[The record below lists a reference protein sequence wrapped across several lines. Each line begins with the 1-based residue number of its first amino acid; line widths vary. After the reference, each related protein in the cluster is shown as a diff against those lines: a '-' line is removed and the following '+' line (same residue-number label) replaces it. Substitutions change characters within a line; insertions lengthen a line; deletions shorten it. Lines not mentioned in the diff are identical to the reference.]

1 MSTTISSQMSIE
13 MSQLKQDNPPCCIC
27 YVQKPNKSIVEYKCG
42 QCQEGIVC
50 LDCAAKLWK
59 TNSKNKCPVCNFS
72 PTPPDT
78 WYKSYDV
85 EMGYIRPPSIDENES
100 VNNDED
106 NEEHYER
113 GRLSKYQIILLASF
127 ITIFAAFIAFIV
139 GTIIKT
145 IEGICTWNCDN
156 EPLIWTIT
164 GSIAFGFIA
173 LPVIAL
179 CILFAMFIVGMICE
193 GIKYCTMK
201 VYDRVNHYAIN
212 NGLTV
217 RELCSNFI
225 SHKVKSLGLFTIFII
240 ASFCTGILFKLFT
253 GLCLWNCKDE
263 TVFYTIF
270 TTTMVGIPIL
280 IIGSLFIIIVFS
292 CSAFCII
299 VCLDLGN
306 INR

>member
-42 QCQEGIVC
+42 QCQEGVVC

-59 TNSKNKCPVCNFS
+59 TNSKNKCPICNFS

-85 EMGYIRPPSIDENES
+85 EMGYIHPPSIDENETES
-100 VNNDED
+100 NDEE
-106 NEEHYER
+106 NPNR
-113 GRLSKYQIILLASF
+113 GLLCNKQNILLACF
-127 ITIFAAFIAFIV
+127 IMIFVIFIAFIV
-139 GTIIKT
+139 GTLMKT
-145 IEGICTWNCDN
+145 IEGYCAWNCDN
-156 EPLIWTIT
+156 EPLALTIV
-164 GSIAFGFIA
+164 GSIGIGFIGIP
-173 LPVIAL
+173 LIAL
-179 CILFAMFIVGMICE
+179 CILFAMFIVGMIYE

-201 VYDRVNHYAIN
+201 VYDQVNHYAVN

-217 RELCSNFI
+217 RDVCSNFI
-225 SHKVKSLGLFTIFII
+225 SHKVKSLGLFTMFII

-253 GLCLWNCKDE
+253 GLCIWNCKDE

-280 IIGSLFIIIVFS
+280 IISALFIIIVFS